1 MTFKYGKHSIITQ
14 ESAIFPIKMF
24 VSCSCYIVAIRKI
37 PWSTFN
43 LEKRLKTKR
52 ILLLNL
58 YLDTLSQRYATFL
71 DRLTLLDR
79 NGPSCFPLRQGNLL
93 LLPPPLAPFHPPPA
107 QTLKPCGDEDCTV
120 LYHLLTFIPYYRMFP
135 VRVHAIPLIKY

>member
-1 MTFKYGKHSIITQ
+1 VTFKYGKHSIITQ

-43 LEKRLKTKR
+43 LEKRLKTKK

-71 DRLTLLDR
+71 DHLTLLDR

-93 LLPPPLAPFHPPPA
+93 LLPPPLSPPPP
-107 QTLKPCGDEDCTV
+107 QPKLLRLVGMRTV
-120 LYHLLTFIPYYRMFP
+120 QFFIIFLHSFFIIECFLYVFMLSR
-135 VRVHAIPLIKY
+135 